1 MQPSTTTHSDVA
13 HPSLLT
19 RTVGLFEKWSKPSP
33 RSRAMALTPSIDC
46 VQDTPWVQMGVQRS
60 LLLLAGEVLRLAREH
75 NRLRSSLV
83 KPRGNGGSD
92 VTAMTCLSKRVT
104 YSRNGFLRGIAVVK
118 NIASLSVSLSAAD
131 DRDRGRKIA

>member
-19 RTVGLFEKWSKPSP
+19 RTVGLFEKWSTPSP
-33 RSRAMALTPSIDC
+33 RAMALTPSIDC
-46 VQDTPWVQMGVQRS
+46 VQDTPRVQMGVQRS
-60 LLLLAGEVLRLAREH
+60 LLLLAGEVLRFAREH
-75 NRLRSSLV
+75 DRLRSSLV

-104 YSRNGFLRGIAVVK
+104 YSRNGFLRGVAVVK
-118 NIASLSVSLSAAD
+118 NIASVSDSLSAAD
-131 DRDRGRKIA
+131 DRNRGRKIA